1 MPTLGWSPAGEGRG
15 VRRLCIVREFNVQI
29 GGKLTESQEKERLE
43 ALHEYAVLDSTPEQG
58 YDDVTELASY
68 ICGTPISLVSFVDED
83 RQWFKS
89 ERGFGTKETP
99 RSFSFCANT
108 IADRQTL
115 VVEDATVDPRFRDH
129 PLVTGDARVRFYAG
143 APIIEKNG
151 HVLGTVC
158 VIDTQPHVLSAT
170 QISAL
175 EALARQ
181 VVSLLD
187 QQLCI
192 ARLEAAA
199 VEAKAA
205 ERLLQES
212 ERRLQKFVDS
222 FPTLAWVADSE
233 GWITWYNRRWYE
245 YTGTTPEE
253 MQGWGW
259 QSVHDPTVLPL
270 VMEKWTK
277 CVRDREPFE
286 MVFPLRGGDG
296 VLRSFMTRVVPIRD
310 ESKTVIQWFGTNTE
324 IDALQ
329 RTRQA
334 LEASETVL
342 KQVMTATSDA
352 VMSFNRDWVL
362 TYLNPRAERLYG
374 SSKDFVGKN
383 VWDAFPD
390 AVYEGSPFVEYYG
403 RAMSEGMEGS
413 FETHYPVPQ
422 SMWIQQEVYA
432 TPDGVVTFSRDVTEK
447 RLAQA
452 ALMQNEK
459 LAAVGRLASSIAH
472 EINNPLEAVTN
483 LLYLARHTED
493 LSEIKTYL
501 STADG
506 ELRRTSAIANQTLR
520 FHKQSTR
527 PLEVSCE
534 ELFGNVLGI
543 HHSRLSNVR
552 VQVEKRKRAMKPV
565 TCFDG
570 EIRQVLSNLVGN
582 AVDAM
587 GTSGGRLLLRSR
599 EGHDW
604 TTGRSGLVLTIADTG
619 EGMSKATAA
628 KLFSAFFTTKGIG
641 GTGLGLW
648 ISKEIVDRH
657 HGRMTVR
664 SQPGSGTVFVVF
676 LPFDATMR

>member
-390 AVYEGSPFVEYYG
+390 AVYEGSPSVEYYG
-403 RAMSEGMEGS
+403 RAMNEGMEGS

-483 LLYLARHTED
+483 LLYLLQMDETLGAESKGYVQEAESELRRV
-493 LSEIKTYL
+493 SEITTHMLRFYRQ
-501 STADG
+501 STSPAAVDLGEVLESVLVLFQVRLARAGVTVEKRFETATRLQGLAG
-506 ELRRTSAIANQTLR
+506 ELR
-520 FHKQSTR
+520 
-527 PLEVSCE
+527 
-534 ELFGNVLGI
+534 
-543 HHSRLSNVR
+543 
-552 VQVEKRKRAMKPV
+552 QVFA
-565 TCFDG
+565 
-570 EIRQVLSNLVGN
+570 NLVGN
-582 AVDAM
+582 ALDA
-587 GTSGGRLLLRSR
+587 TREGGRLVLKLRDSR
-599 EGHDW
+599 CVR
-604 TTGRSGLVLTIADTG
+604 TGRAGIRVTVADTG
-619 EGMSKATAA
+619 SGMSAA
-628 KLFSAFFTTKGIG
+628 VQKKVFEPFFTTKGNT

-648 ISKEIVDRH
+648 VSLELIQKHR
-657 HGRMTVR
+657 GTVR
-664 SQPGSGTVFVVF
+664 LRSCEGEARHGTVFCLF
-676 LPFDATMR
+676 FPG